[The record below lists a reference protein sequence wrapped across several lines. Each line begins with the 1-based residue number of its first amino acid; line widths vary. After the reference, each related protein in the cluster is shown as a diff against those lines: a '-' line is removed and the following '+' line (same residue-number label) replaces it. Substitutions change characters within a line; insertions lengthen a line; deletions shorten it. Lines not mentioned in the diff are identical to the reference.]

1 MRSVINMLPQRCHT
15 VLNYS
20 HQQPDR
26 CVVFFCN
33 LVIMMCEDRFL
44 YYDTYVEFRLQK
56 RCSFG
61 GSGVQY
67 GINPSE

>member
-1 MRSVINMLPQRCHT
+1 
-15 VLNYS
+15 
-20 HQQPDR
+20 
-26 CVVFFCN
+26 
-33 LVIMMCEDRFL
+33 MMCEDSFL

-67 GINPSE
+67 GINPKGEVKRVILKIRDTVGKQDDEEVCETPCKQAR